1 MNGLNKKK
9 MEITKQNINLFNEW
23 AEKSGR
29 DLTNKIK
36 NCKYLSEKEICYE
49 VLNYITSELKEP
61 EKFYNFI
68 IDLSTAVADE
78 YFWRWET
85 SVGKHDKW
93 SIYEEWIGR
102 VTAKAMQEMIPELI
116 NGFVCCID
124 EGSVL
129 IENIL
134 KRYNRIVYEKE
145 SNENI

>member
-9 MEITKQNINLFNEW
+9 VEITKQNINLFNGW
-23 AEKSGR
+23 AEKSGK
-29 DLTNKIK
+29 DLSIK
-36 NCKYLSEKEICYE
+36 VKHCKNLSEKDLCHE
-49 VLNYITSELKEP
+49 VISYITSELKEP

-85 SVGKHDKW
+85 SVYDNW
-93 SIYEEWIGR
+93 SIYEKWIGR
-102 VTAKAMQEMIPELI
+102 VTAKAMQEMAPELI
-116 NGFVCCID
+116 NDFVCFID
-124 EGSVL
+124 EGSPL

-145 SNENI
+145 SNESI